1 MEQAT
6 QTGFWLQQARGAEAL
21 MLEGRE
27 SPLFPKS
34 HLQRLGS
41 LFGKLQITPRLEGAT
56 SLIRYRNH
64 PRNAPVDKHRD
75 SDGGKTL
82 NCYKDEH

>member
-6 QTGFWLQQARGAEAL
+6 QTGFWLQRARRCQGSHAGG
-21 MLEGRE
+21 EGVTTL
-27 SPLFPKS
+27 PQS

-56 SLIRYRNH
+56 GLIRYRNH
-64 PRNAPVDKHRD
+64 PRNALVDKHRD

-82 NCYKDEH
+82 NCYKDER